1 MNKNYKKR
9 LTTDLEHKKVS
20 ASTFL
25 LPFWVCFSIVFLHVF
40 NIDSREYF
48 GIKPQNLDYIMGVFL
63 APFAHDDSD
72 HLINNTVPLF
82 FLMSV
87 LIHFFDKFSYKLI
100 FLMYFFTGFGMWFF
114 CPIGHNIIG
123 ASGVLYCMTSF
134 LFLSGIL
141 RGNRQLMS
149 ISLLIVF
156 LYGGM
161 FWGIFDLP
169 HNSAHKISWESHR
182 IGFVLGVALALVFKS
197 KGPQKKK
204 YEWEEEGYLESKDE
218 LYSEN
223 QELFKA

>member
-1 MNKNYKKR
+1 LTVNLENKKI
-9 LTTDLEHKKVS
+9 TI
-20 ASTFL
+20 STFRF
-25 LPFWVCFSIVFLHVF
+25 PFIVCFLIVVLHLA
-40 NIDSREYF
+40 NLDSRSVF
-48 GIKPQNLDYIMGVFL
+48 GIKPQSVNYLTGIFL
-63 APFAHDDSD
+63 APFAHSDSN
-72 HLINNTVPLF
+72 HLVNNTIPLF

-87 LIHFFDKFSYKLI
+87 LIHFFDTFSYRLI
-100 FLMYFFTGFGMWFF
+100 FLMYFFTGLCMWFF

-134 LFLSGIL
+134 LFFSGVV

-169 HNSAHKISWESHR
+169 HNSVNNISWESHR
-182 IGFVLGVALALVFKS
+182 VGFVLGLLFSLLFKS

-204 YEWEEEGYLESKDE
+204 YEWEEDE
-218 LYSEN
+218 DEDEDEEDQIKPLSY
-223 QELFKA
+223 KYIIRK